1 MNFQDVI
8 DYREARRVLF
18 IRQDRALGEG
28 LETAHKLYVER
39 IKQGSK
45 WDDETRA
52 TNYFRLQQALNSLIT
67 PCQELYG
74 EPGWYLIQ
82 DLAETW
88 GITL

>member
-8 DYREARRVLF
+8 DFREERRALF
-18 IRQDRALGEG
+18 ARQDRVLGEG
-28 LETAHKLYVER
+28 LEKAHKLYVER

>member
-52 TNYFRLQQALNSLIT
+52 NNYFRLQQALNSLII

-74 EPGWYLIQ
+74 AGGWYVIQ

-88 GITL
+88 GIDL